1 MNSGA
6 QANWACSAPQTCAT
20 GKTLMQELR
29 YWMSSKRVAEMTGRN
44 NIEVASEI
52 RNAVDAKVRTSFADS

>member
-1 MNSGA
+1 MKSGA
-6 QANWACSAPQTCAT
+6 QANWACSAPATCAT

-29 YWMSSKRVAEMTGRN
+29 YWMSSMRIAEMTGRN

-52 RNAVDAKVRTSFADS
+52 RSAVDAIVRTSSANN

>member
-6 QANWACSAPQTCAT
+6 QVNWACSAPATRAT

-29 YWMSSKRVAEMTGRN
+29 YWMSSMRIAEMTSRN

-52 RNAVDAKVRTSFADS
+52 RNAVDSIVRTSSANI